1 MSSSTTSRKL
11 DKPALTDE
19 DKRRKHAEAQHKYHE
34 KNLEATRE
42 KARERM
48 GRLRKGAKPLKRRLE
63 RKQRQSRDA
72 EYREA

>member
-1 MSSSTTSRKL
+1 MSSSTTSRKI

-19 DKRRKHAEAQHKYHE
+19 DKRRKHAKAQHKYRE

-48 GRLRKGAKPLKRRLE
+48 GRLREGAKPLKRRLE
-63 RKQRQSRDA
+63 QKQRQSRDA